1 MSPRWVVTTASPGA
15 TAYCYVD
22 EVIGVLAD
30 LAPDLRE
37 ALEQAKKQGLAYV
50 ILD

>member
-1 MSPRWVVTTASPGA
+1 VTTASPGA